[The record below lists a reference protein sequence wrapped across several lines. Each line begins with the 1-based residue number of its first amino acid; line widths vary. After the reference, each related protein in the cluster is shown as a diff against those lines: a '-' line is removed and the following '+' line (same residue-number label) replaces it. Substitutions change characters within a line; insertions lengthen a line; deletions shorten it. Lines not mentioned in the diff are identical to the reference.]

1 MGSDGQKTRSKSC
14 PICGK
19 VFVAEPGSR
28 RLVLNTTV
36 SRHIKIAHH
45 DYHRQVSRWD
55 RRTEF
60 YFYLGALALLYLF
73 GGLCSRYSDHCGPP
87 IIRSGIY
94 SPFFPL
100 VFGIFIVPIVGTI
113 SRRRVVRGRFRNEWQ
128 ATHRVMSLGIVDS
141 QKQTVVATTS
151 AVPEEGQHLTEEE
164 RNIIKTVRDLSGRL
178 GIIFPIHV
186 VRWLHL
192 RPSDACVFGLFDP
205 DEIDLPRVLKG
216 KLDSEELRPL
226 IATSMI
232 YELKLERRRALG
244 LIARMLGS
252 LSLLIFFV
260 IFAAI
265 ALAGPSDLLSQVVAG
280 ILAVVFIIIPILLS
294 QWLGARLRQR
304 QRLEADRL
312 ASGIV
317 GKESLLQT
325 LRRIDGLG
333 LHDIET
339 LKRGGQKTR
348 FAQEP
353 NITRRIERLSGP
365 D

>member
-1 MGSDGQKTRSKSC
+1 M
-14 PICGK
+14 
-19 VFVAEPGSR
+19 
-28 RLVLNTTV
+28 LNTTI

-73 GGLCSRYSDHCGPP
+73 GGVCGRYSGHCGPP

-94 SPFFPL
+94 SPFFP
-100 VFGIFIVPIVGTI
+100 VAFGIFIVPIVGTI
-113 SRRRVVRGRFRNEWQ
+113 LRQRVVRGRFRNEWQ
-128 ATHRVMSLGIVDS
+128 DPHGVMSLGIVDR
-141 QKQTVVATTS
+141 QKQTVAASTM
-151 AVPEEGQHLTEEE
+151 AVSEEGQHLTEED

-178 GIIFPIHV
+178 GIIFPVHV
-186 VRWLHL
+186 VRWLPL
-192 RPSDACVFGLFDP
+192 RLPDACVFGIFDP
-205 DEIDLPRVLKG
+205 DEVDLPRVLKG
-216 KLDSEELRPL
+216 KLDAEELRPL

-244 LIARMLGS
+244 LVARMLGS

-265 ALAGPSDLLSQVVAG
+265 ALAGPSDLLSQVISG
-280 ILAVVFIIIPILLS
+280 ILAVVFLVIPILLS

-317 GKESLLQT
+317 GKESLLLT

-333 LHDIET
+333 LHHIET
-339 LKRGGQKTR
+339 LKRGGLKTR
-348 FAQEP
+348 FAKES
-353 NITRRIERLSGP
+353 NITRRIEGLSGA